1 VKNTFRSSLIFK
13 SGIAATDQAL
23 ISLVNFTVSFFLI
36 RYSSRLDFGYYSIGF
51 PITLFFVA
59 VQNAIINTPLAVL
72 LATKNGKAKIKYSA
86 SLFYGQFIL
95 ILPAVCVAFLII
107 LALHFWGLEKNKAF
121 VAAAISFASIGIL
134 FKEFF
139 KAYFFAIEIPVQSLK
154 LNAIHTILYMGV
166 IAGVFYFWV
175 LSAPKIFIAMGLSS
189 LAAGLYFKSRLNW
202 QCRHLAI
209 KDSYISNWKYGK
221 WALLGVFVTHVQN
234 YSYIYL
240 LGVLLGSYAVADVSA
255 ARFLLMPLAL
265 IPAGWVKV
273 IIPYGSRLRE
283 ERKLYRFF
291 KEQMISSLIF
301 VAGVTIYTTIL
312 FYASDILQ
320 TYVLSEKYTD
330 SFNYL
335 VLWGVYFAVGFIG
348 LNASFGLQVTK
359 RFDIISKINLFT
371 MLLTV
376 ACAYFFIQSHGI
388 RGGLTAL
395 IIGQIV
401 LSFALWIYFAREIFF
416 NNKVD
421 SKIGASEGWAG

>member
-1 VKNTFRSSLIFK
+1 
-13 SGIAATDQAL
+13 
-23 ISLVNFTVSFFLI
+23 
-36 RYSSRLDFGYYSIGF
+36 
-51 PITLFFVA
+51 
-59 VQNAIINTPLAVL
+59 
-72 LATKNGKAKIKYSA
+72 
-86 SLFYGQFIL
+86 
-95 ILPAVCVAFLII
+95 
-107 LALHFWGLEKNKAF
+107 
-121 VAAAISFASIGIL
+121 
-134 FKEFF
+134 
-139 KAYFFAIEIPVQSLK
+139 
-154 LNAIHTILYMGV
+154 
-166 IAGVFYFWV
+166 
-175 LSAPKIFIAMGLSS
+175 
-189 LAAGLYFKSRLNW
+189 
-202 QCRHLAI
+202 
-209 KDSYISNWKYGK
+209 
-221 WALLGVFVTHVQN
+221 
-234 YSYIYL
+234 
-240 LGVLLGSYAVADVSA
+240 
-255 ARFLLMPLAL
+255 MPLAL

-376 ACAYFFIQSHGI
+376 ACAYFFIQNHGI